1 MKHPQSFPPATQST
15 KSMQRFDK
23 AVCLDNKSAITTCNH
38 FIRYSMDDTVRE
50 MRKQRAAAPASV
62 AVRVLVG
69 CGCACETQRMHVLA
83 VTGSGTDEALVYVSG
98 TVWGPQG

>member
-1 MKHPQSFPPATQST
+1 MKHPQSFPLATQST

-50 MRKQRAAAPASV
+50 MRKQRVAESNVERVGAVPASV
-62 AVRVLVG
+62 HVTLAMCVLVCVCVCSANACAG
-69 CGCACETQRMHVLA
+69 C
-83 VTGSGTDEALVYVSG
+83 D
-98 TVWGPQG
+98 